1 MDFGTPS
8 TPSGRKT
15 NPRTPARKLTEREA
29 RQATKEGRS
38 RQSSEYPTPVQ
49 LYSRPPVCDV
59 SLEEFEELAV
69 ERLKVLRL
77 LEKHNLGGSTKLSTD
92 WIHKLSADME
102 KNKLSSYLDLANAVG
117 SKVKEAHLVNRRND
131 HISHFILR
139 LAYCRTEELR
149 RWFTTHETDL
159 FRLRWTQLMKS
170 NQEALADFMAE
181 EGLSYTPISG
191 EEKCELG
198 EALMA
203 ATGWGGISGHKLED
217 EEFYKVPWIEA
228 VDLVRSRRVLVRGGF
243 AYIPREELLS
253 LVVGVFRSR
262 LSHNLVLTGRALPVL
277 EEDDRLVSMIQNL
290 DKRYTGDDYA
300 AAKNSDKVLPAQIDP
315 LSKKHFPMCMKSCQ
329 DTLTSTHHLK
339 YKGRLQYGLFLKGI
353 GLTLEDA
360 MKFFR
365 SEFTKKG
372 DTDVDK
378 FEKEYSYGIRYNYGK
393 EGKKV
398 NWQPWN
404 CMKVIMEN
412 VGGGETHGCPFRHH
426 EPKSLRE
433 ELLKQEVA
441 KPDVDAIVQKVEEG
455 HYQIACGLHFTAVHA
470 KELTTGA
477 TNHPN
482 QWYMESKPNFVA
494 SNQSSAQAAANSQ
507 ANVKTTRAVVYSSQA
522 SSSQSVEEEKKEN
535 DFLDDMDD
543 AELMEMMDT
552 APER

>member
-8 TPSGRKT
+8 TPSGRRT

-29 RQATKEGRS
+29 RQATKEGRG
-38 RQSSEYPTPVQ
+38 RQSSEYPTAVQ
-49 LYSRPPVCDV
+49 LYTRPPVCDV
-59 SLEEFEELAV
+59 SLEEFEERAV

-77 LEKHNLGGSTKLSTD
+77 LEKHNLGGSTKLSND
-92 WIHKLSADME
+92 WIEKLSADLE
-102 KNKLSSYLDLANAVG
+102 KNKLSSYLDLASKG
-117 SKVKEAHLVNRRND
+117 SKVKETHLANRRND

-159 FRLRWTQLMKS
+159 FRLRWTLLMKS
-170 NQEALADFMAE
+170 NQEALSDFMEE

-191 EEKCELG
+191 EEKQTLG

-203 ATGWGGISGHKLED
+203 ATGWGISGHKLE
-217 EEFYKVPWIEA
+217 EEDFYRVPWIEA
-228 VDLVRSRRVLVRGGF
+228 VDLVRARRVLVKGGF

-277 EEDDRLVSMIQNL
+277 EEDDRLVSMIHNL

-300 AAKNSDKVLPAQIDP
+300 ASKNSDRVLPAMVDP
-315 LSKKHFPMCMKSCQ
+315 LSKKNFPMCQRSCQ
-329 DTLTSTHHLK
+329 DILRETHHLK
-339 YKGRLQYGLFLKGI
+339 YKARMQYGLFLKGI
-353 GLTLEDA
+353 GLNLEDA

-372 DTDVDK
+372 DCDVDK
-378 FEKEYSYGIRYNYGK
+378 FEKEYSYAIRYNYGK

-404 CMKVIMEN
+404 CMKIIMEN
-412 VGGGETHGCPFRHH
+412 VGGGENHGCPFRHH
-426 EPKSLRE
+426 EPKALRE
-433 ELLKQEVA
+433 DLLKQEVA
-441 KPDVDAIVQKVEEG
+441 KADVDAIVQKVEEG
-455 HYQIACGLHFTAVHA
+455 HFQIACGLHFTSVHA
-470 KELTTGA
+470 KDLTTGA

-482 QWYMESKPNFVA
+482 QWYLESKPNFVA
-494 SNQSSAQAAANSQ
+494 SNNSQ
-507 ANVKTTRAVVYSSQA
+507 AAQNSQSNVKTTKAVMYSSQA
-522 SSSQSVEEEKKEN
+522 TQPSQPEEKEN
-535 DFLDDMDD
+535 AFLDDLDD